1 MNFDQARNVQT
12 LPFEGPVFSVCS
24 LVTRDDQYDRMLK
37 SFAAHGLT
45 TDNSE
50 FIFVDN
56 RSANAHDAYG
66 GLNAMVAKARG
77 RYIICC
83 HQDVEL
89 IGDGAAE
96 LLERLE
102 ELTARDPLWAIAGN
116 AGVGPAGRAA
126 RISDPYGDDQ
136 HVGDLP
142 ALVHSLDENL
152 LVLRREHLVG
162 FSADL
167 AGFHLY
173 GTDACLQAELRG
185 FSAYVI
191 DFHLRHHSRGDADAT
206 YFECASRLEAK
217 YGWAFRSRRVAT
229 TFKPLYITGNWWRA
243 QFWRFKKWQRM
254 RQIRRRR
261 NQTVY

>member
-24 LVTRDDQYDRMLK
+24 LVTRDDQYERMLK

-96 LLERLE
+96 LLVQLE
-102 ELTARDPLWAIAGN
+102 ELTARDPLWAVAGN
-116 AGVGPAGRAA
+116 A
-126 RISDPYGDDQ
+126 
-136 HVGDLP
+136 
-142 ALVHSLDENL
+142 
-152 LVLRREHLVG
+152 
-162 FSADL
+162 
-167 AGFHLY
+167 
-173 GTDACLQAELRG
+173 
-185 FSAYVI
+185 
-191 DFHLRHHSRGDADAT
+191 
-206 YFECASRLEAK
+206 
-217 YGWAFRSRRVAT
+217 
-229 TFKPLYITGNWWRA
+229 
-243 QFWRFKKWQRM
+243 
-254 RQIRRRR
+254 
-261 NQTVY
+261 